1 MATSSLK
8 KSFVIN
14 TKKEADTFVKL
25 FADSLKNPP
34 KPIDEVE
41 YSAISKEQMAQIINA
56 KLGKKK

>member
-14 TKKEADTFVKL
+14 SQKEADAFVKL

-34 KPIDEVE
+34 QPIKEV
-41 YSAISKEQMAQIINA
+41 SVSSISREQMAKIINA
-56 KLGKKK
+56 KLGK